1 MSAGI
6 LSVMVAAGFV
16 MIVFALAAAFLAI
29 PTFIEMN
36 GDVSSLNPMLRKAVM
51 CGMIFCLP
59 FAGIGVCLVAYG
71 GNNEVRYTACMN
83 DMKDRD
89 YCDARFFVMR
99 PKNET
104 QENQGIAVN
113 GL

>member
-16 MIVFALAAAFLAI
+16 LIFIGLAGFVFTV

-36 GDVSSLNPMLRKAVM
+36 GDVVSLHPILQKAVL
-51 CGMIFCLP
+51 CGMIFSLP
-59 FAGIGVCLVAYG
+59 VAGIGVCLVAYG
-71 GNNEVRYTACMN
+71 GNDEVRYTACME

-89 YCDARFFVMR
+89 YCDSRHFVVR
-99 PKNET
+99 THNEGKT
-104 QENQGIAVN
+104 QNAVTVN

>member
-16 MIVFALAAAFLAI
+16 MIFIGLAAAVFTI

-36 GDVSSLNPMLRKAVM
+36 GDVISLHPTLQKAVLY
-51 CGMIFCLP
+51 GMIFSLP

-71 GNNEVRYTACMN
+71 GNDEVRYTVCMK

-89 YCDARFFVMR
+89 YCDSRHFVVR
-99 PKNET
+99 SKHET
-104 QENQGIAVN
+104 QENEGITVN

>member
-16 MIVFALAAAFLAI
+16 MIFIGLAAAVFTI

-36 GDVSSLNPMLRKAVM
+36 GDVISLRPMLQKAVIY
-51 CGMIFCLP
+51 GMIFSLP

-83 DMKDRD
+83 DMQDRD
-89 YCDARFFVMR
+89 YCDSKFFVIR
-99 PKNET
+99 QKNET
-104 QENQGIAVN
+104 QENKGIAVN

>member
-16 MIVFALAAAFLAI
+16 LIVFALAAVFLVV

-36 GDVSSLNPMLRKAVM
+36 GDVSSLPPMLQKAVI
-51 CGMIFCLP
+51 CGMVFCLP

-71 GNNEVRYTACMN
+71 GNDEVRYTACMN

-89 YCDARFFVMR
+89 YCDSRHFVIR
-99 PKNET
+99 QKNET
-104 QENQGIAVN
+104 QENTGITVN

>member
-16 MIVFALAAAFLAI
+16 MIFIGLAAAVFTI

-36 GDVSSLNPMLRKAVM
+36 GDVISLHPMLQKAVIY
-51 CGMIFCLP
+51 GMVFCLP
-59 FAGIGVCLVAYG
+59 FAGVGVCLVAYG
-71 GNNEVRYTACMN
+71 GNDEVRYTACMN

-89 YCDARFFVMR
+89 YCDSKFFVIR
-99 PKNET
+99 QKNET
-104 QENQGIAVN
+104 QENKGITVN

>member
-16 MIVFALAAAFLAI
+16 MIFIGIAAAVFTI

-36 GDVSSLNPMLRKAVM
+36 GDVISLHPMLQKAVVY
-51 CGMIFCLP
+51 GMIFSLP
-59 FAGIGVCLVAYG
+59 FAGLGVCLVAYG
-71 GNNEVRYTACMN
+71 GNNEVRYTACME

-89 YCDARFFVMR
+89 YCDSRHFVVR
-99 PKNET
+99 SKHET
-104 QENQGIAVN
+104 QENKGIAVN

>member
-1 MSAGI
+1 MPTGI

-16 MIVFALAAAFLAI
+16 MIFIGLAAAVVTI

-36 GDVSSLNPMLRKAVM
+36 GDVISLHPMLQKAVLY
-51 CGMIFCLP
+51 GMIFSLP

-89 YCDARFFVMR
+89 YCDSKFFVIR
-99 PKNET
+99 QKNEM
-104 QENQGIAVN
+104 QENKGITVN

>member
-16 MIVFALAAAFLAI
+16 MIFIGLAAAVFTI

-36 GDVSSLNPMLRKAVM
+36 GDVISLHPMLQKAVIY
-51 CGMIFCLP
+51 GMVFSLP
-59 FAGIGVCLVAYG
+59 FAGAGVCLVAYG
-71 GNNEVRYTACMN
+71 GNDEVRYTACMN

-89 YCDARFFVMR
+89 YCDSKFFVIR
-99 PKNET
+99 PKNEK
-104 QENQGIAVN
+104 QENKGIAVN

>member
-6 LSVMVAAGFV
+6 LSVMVGAGGI
-16 MIVFALAAAFLAI
+16 MIVIALAAVFFLPPI
-29 PTFIEMN
+29 FIEMIGN
-36 GDVSSLNPMLRKAVM
+36 ESSLHPILRKAVI

-59 FAGIGVCLVAYG
+59 CAGVGVCLVAYG
-71 GNNEVRYTACMN
+71 KNDEVRYTACMN

-89 YCDARFFVMR
+89 YCDSKFFVIR

-104 QENQGIAVN
+104 QENNGITVN

>member
-16 MIVFALAAAFLAI
+16 MIFIGLAAAVFTI

-36 GDVSSLNPMLRKAVM
+36 GDVISLHPMLQKAVIY
-51 CGMIFCLP
+51 GMIFSLP

-83 DMKDRD
+83 DMQDRD
-89 YCDARFFVMR
+89 YCDTKFFVIR

-104 QENQGIAVN
+104 QENKGITVN

>member
-16 MIVFALAAAFLAI
+16 MILIGLAAVFLAF

-36 GDVSSLNPMLRKAVM
+36 GDVSSLHPMLQKAVI
-51 CGMIFCLP
+51 CGMIFSLP

-89 YCDARFFVMR
+89 YCDVKFFVIR

-104 QENQGIAVN
+104 QENKGITVN

>member
-16 MIVFALAAAFLAI
+16 MIFIGLAAAVFTI

-36 GDVSSLNPMLRKAVM
+36 GDVISLHPMLQKTVTY
-51 CGMIFCLP
+51 GMIFSLP
-59 FAGIGVCLVAYG
+59 FAGVGVCLVAYG

-89 YCDARFFVMR
+89 YCDTKFFVIR
-99 PKNET
+99 QKNET
-104 QENQGIAVN
+104 QENKGIAVN

>member
-16 MIVFALAAAFLAI
+16 MIFIGLAAAVFTI

-36 GDVSSLNPMLRKAVM
+36 GDVISLHPMLQKAVIY
-51 CGMIFCLP
+51 GMVFSLP

-89 YCDARFFVMR
+89 YCDTKFFVIR
-99 PKNET
+99 HKNET
-104 QENQGIAVN
+104 QENKGITVN

>member
-16 MIVFALAAAFLAI
+16 MIVIALAAVFLAV

-36 GDVSSLNPMLRKAVM
+36 GDVSSLPKMLQKAVI
-51 CGMIFCLP
+51 CGMVFCLP
-59 FAGIGVCLVAYG
+59 FAGVGVCLVAYG
-71 GNNEVRYTACMN
+71 GNDEVRYTACMN

-89 YCDARFFVMR
+89 YCDSKFFVIR
-99 PKNET
+99 QKNET
-104 QENQGIAVN
+104 QENKGITVN

>member
-16 MIVFALAAAFLAI
+16 MIFIGLAAAVFTF

-36 GDVSSLNPMLRKAVM
+36 GDVISLHPMLQKAVIY
-51 CGMIFCLP
+51 GMIFSLP

-89 YCDARFFVMR
+89 YCDSKFFVIR
-99 PKNET
+99 PNNDSKT
-104 QENQGIAVN
+104 QNTVTVN

>member
-16 MIVFALAAAFLAI
+16 MIFIGLAAAVFTI

-36 GDVSSLNPMLRKAVM
+36 GDVISLHPMLQKAVIY
-51 CGMIFCLP
+51 GMIFSLP
-59 FAGIGVCLVAYG
+59 FSGIGVCLVAYG

-89 YCDARFFVMR
+89 YCDSRHFVIR
-99 PKNET
+99 QKNET
-104 QENQGIAVN
+104 QENKGITVN

>member
-1 MSAGI
+1 M
-6 LSVMVAAGFV
+6 MVAAGFV
-16 MIVFALAAAFLAI
+16 MIFIGLAAAVFTI

-36 GDVSSLNPMLRKAVM
+36 GDVISLHPMLQKTVIY
-51 CGMIFCLP
+51 GMIFSLP

-71 GNNEVRYTACMN
+71 GNDEVRYTACMN

-89 YCDARFFVMR
+89 YCDSKFFVIR
-99 PKNET
+99 TNKDAQT
-104 QENQGIAVN
+104 QNAVTAD

>member
-16 MIVFALAAAFLAI
+16 MIFIGLAAVIFTI

-36 GDVSSLNPMLRKAVM
+36 GDVSSLHPMLQKAVIY
-51 CGMIFCLP
+51 GMIFSLP
-59 FAGIGVCLVAYG
+59 FAGMGVCLVAYG
-71 GNNEVRYTACMN
+71 GNSEVRYTACMN

-89 YCDARFFVMR
+89 YCDSKFFVIR

-104 QENQGIAVN
+104 QENKGITVN

>member
-16 MIVFALAAAFLAI
+16 MIVFALAGVFLAI

-36 GDVSSLNPMLRKAVM
+36 GDLSSLNPMLQKTVI

-71 GNNEVRYTACMN
+71 GNDEVRYTACMN

-89 YCDARFFVMR
+89 YCDSRHFVVR
-99 PKNET
+99 SKHET
-104 QENQGIAVN
+104 QENKETAVD

>member
-6 LSVMVAAGFV
+6 LSVMVAAGFT
-16 MIVFALAAAFLAI
+16 MIAIGLAAVFLLI
-29 PTFIEMN
+29 PIFIEMN
-36 GDVSSLNPMLRKAVM
+36 GDVSSLHPILQKAVM
-51 CGMIFCLP
+51 YGMIFSLP

-71 GNNEVRYTACMN
+71 GNDEVRYTACMN

-89 YCDARFFVMR
+89 YCDSRHFVVR
-99 PKNET
+99 PKNEIQKNKEIT
-104 QENQGIAVN
+104 AN

>member
-6 LSVMVAAGFV
+6 LSVMVGLGGA
-16 MIVFALAAAFLAI
+16 MIVFALAAVFVAI
-29 PTFIEMN
+29 PAFIEMN
-36 GDVSSLNPMLRKAVM
+36 GDVSSLHPMLQKAIV
-51 CGMIFCLP
+51 CGMVFCLP

-71 GNNEVRYTACMN
+71 NNDEVRYTSCMN

-89 YCDARFFVMR
+89 YCDFKFFVTR
-99 PKNET
+99 PKNEI
-104 QENQGIAVN
+104 QENKEITTN

>member
-16 MIVFALAAAFLAI
+16 MIFIGLAAAVFTI

-36 GDVSSLNPMLRKAVM
+36 GDVISLHPMLQKAVIY
-51 CGMIFCLP
+51 GMIFSLP

-71 GNNEVRYTACMN
+71 GNNEVRYTACMK
-83 DMKDRD
+83 DMNDRD
-89 YCDARFFVMR
+89 YCDSKFFVIR

-104 QENQGIAVN
+104 QENNGITVD

>member
-16 MIVFALAAAFLAI
+16 LIVFALAAVFLVV

-36 GDVSSLNPMLRKAVM
+36 GDVSSLPPMLQKAVI
-51 CGMIFCLP
+51 CGMVFCLP

-71 GNNEVRYTACMN
+71 GNDEVRYTACMN

-89 YCDARFFVMR
+89 YCDSRHFVVR
-99 PKNET
+99 PKNEI
-104 QENQGIAVN
+104 QKNKGITVN

>member
-16 MIVFALAAAFLAI
+16 MIFIGLAAAVFTI

-36 GDVSSLNPMLRKAVM
+36 GDVISLHPMLQKAVIY
-51 CGMIFCLP
+51 GMIFSLP
-59 FAGIGVCLVAYG
+59 FAGMGVCLVAYG

-83 DMKDRD
+83 DMKDRV
-89 YCDARFFVMR
+89 YCDSKFFVIR

-104 QENQGIAVN
+104 QENKGIAVN

>member
-16 MIVFALAAAFLAI
+16 MIFIGLAAAVCTI

-36 GDVSSLNPMLRKAVM
+36 GDVISLHPMLQKAVIY
-51 CGMIFCLP
+51 GMIFSLP

-71 GNNEVRYTACMN
+71 GNDEVRYTACME

-89 YCDARFFVMR
+89 YCDAKFFVIR
-99 PKNET
+99 PKHEM
-104 QENQGIAVN
+104 QENKGITVN

>member
-16 MIVFALAAAFLAI
+16 MIFIGLAAVFLAF
-29 PTFIEMN
+29 PAFIELN
-36 GDVSSLNPMLRKAVM
+36 GDVSSLHPMLQKAVIY
-51 CGMIFCLP
+51 GMVFCLP
-59 FAGIGVCLVAYG
+59 LAGIGVCLVAYG
-71 GNNEVRYTACMN
+71 ANDEVRYTVCME

-89 YCDARFFVMR
+89 YCDSRHFVVR
-99 PKNET
+99 PKNEI
-104 QENQGIAVN
+104 QENKGITVN

>member
-16 MIVFALAAAFLAI
+16 MIFVGLAAAVFTI

-36 GDVSSLNPMLRKAVM
+36 GDVISLHPMLQKAVIY
-51 CGMIFCLP
+51 GMIFSLP
-59 FAGIGVCLVAYG
+59 FAGVGVCLVAYG

-89 YCDARFFVMR
+89 YCDTKFFVIR
-99 PKNET
+99 QKNET
-104 QENQGIAVN
+104 QENKGIAVN

>member
-1 MSAGI
+1 
-6 LSVMVAAGFV
+6 MVAAGFV
-16 MIVFALAAAFLAI
+16 MIFIGLAAAVFTI

-36 GDVSSLNPMLRKAVM
+36 GDVISLHPMLQKTVIY
-51 CGMIFCLP
+51 GMIFSLP

-71 GNNEVRYTACMN
+71 GNDEVRYTACMN

-89 YCDARFFVMR
+89 YCDSKFFVIR
-99 PKNET
+99 TNKDAQT
-104 QENQGIAVN
+104 QNAVTAD

>member
-1 MSAGI
+1 
-6 LSVMVAAGFV
+6 MVAAGFV
-16 MIVFALAAAFLAI
+16 LIVFALAAVFLVV

-36 GDVSSLNPMLRKAVM
+36 GDVSSLNPMLQKAVI

-71 GNNEVRYTACMN
+71 GNDEVRYTACMN

-89 YCDARFFVMR
+89 YCDSKFFVIR
-99 PKNET
+99 QKNET
-104 QENQGIAVN
+104 QENKGITVN

>member
-16 MIVFALAAAFLAI
+16 MIVIALAAVFLAV

-36 GDVSSLNPMLRKAVM
+36 GDVSSLPPMLQKAVI
-51 CGMIFCLP
+51 CGMVFCLP
-59 FAGIGVCLVAYG
+59 FAGVGVCLVAYG
-71 GNNEVRYTACMN
+71 GNDEVRYTACMN

-89 YCDARFFVMR
+89 YCDSKFFVIR
-99 PKNET
+99 QKNET
-104 QENQGIAVN
+104 QENKGITVN

>member
-16 MIVFALAAAFLAI
+16 MIFIGLAAAVFTI

-36 GDVSSLNPMLRKAVM
+36 GDVISLHPMLQKAVIY
-51 CGMIFCLP
+51 GMIFSLP

-89 YCDARFFVMR
+89 YCDSKFFVIR
-99 PKNET
+99 QKNET
-104 QENQGIAVN
+104 QENTGIAVN